1 MKKVKVKK
9 LFIGH
14 VSIRDYI
21 VEKCLQKKQGI
32 VVNFKEKSM
41 TILYEQLKNY
51 KQLTKDSFQ
60 SKFKNITYKL
70 YDFPFIPDE
79 LNKKHKEL
87 KCM

>member
-1 MKKVKVKK
+1 MKKVKIEK

-14 VSIRDYI
+14 VSIRNYI

-32 VVNFKEKSM
+32 VVKFKGKSM
-41 TILYEQLKNY
+41 TIPYEQLKNY

-60 SKFKNITYKL
+60 SKFKDTTYKL

-79 LNKKHKEL
+79 LNQKTL
-87 KCM
+87 W

>member
-21 VEKCLQKKQGI
+21 VEKCLHKKQGM
-32 VVNFKEKSM
+32 VVDYKGRKM
-41 TILYEQLKNY
+41 TILYDQLKNS

-60 SKFKNITYKL
+60 SKFKNTTYKL
-70 YDFPFIPDE
+70 YDFMFIPDE
-79 LNKKHKEL
+79 LNQKIL
-87 KCM
+87 W